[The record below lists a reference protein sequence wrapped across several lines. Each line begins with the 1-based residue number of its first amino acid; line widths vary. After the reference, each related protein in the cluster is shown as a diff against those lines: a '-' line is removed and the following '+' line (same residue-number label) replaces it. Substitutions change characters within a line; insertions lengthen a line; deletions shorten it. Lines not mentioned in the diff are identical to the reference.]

1 MATIT
6 ITFLT
11 GYYWKEML
19 VDSGKDATLLG
30 FNRYPAVLIVFVILL
45 LTAFIMMVVSI
56 IWIVKRNKNKV

>member
-1 MATIT
+1 M